1 MITDERG
8 APTHRARHP
17 PRPSVRGACKTG
29 RVSLFLRY
37 SLLRLALFVAVAAVI
52 YLVGARGW
60 LWVLISIVVSAA
72 LSYLWL
78 KQPRDDLAQRLA
90 QRVEHRHEGKGLGGR
105 IADDNAAE
113 DAEIESTSESA
124 SSN

>member
-1 MITDERG
+1 M
-8 APTHRARHP
+8 
-17 PRPSVRGACKTG
+17 
-29 RVSLFLRY
+29 SLFLRY

-90 QRVEHRHEGKGLGGR
+90 ERVEHRHEGKGLGKR

-113 DAEIESTSESA
+113 DAEIDSSSESA
-124 SSN
+124 PSN